1 MSFQSINYMSM
12 QFLYNLDATLKEDHN
27 SALKELV
34 RDSKYV
40 LLVSPFVAKDI
51 NDLNLDFSCLAKMD
65 FVTNLPSDIKLAKEK
80 VGFLLSLFRLARDKS
95 FALRILEDEN
105 LHAKV
110 YAAERDGGYKVIV
123 TSANMTHR
131 GLRCNDEMGVIFSTD
146 LSEGKKI
153 IQHFCKKKREI
164 TESYLLECQKRLAE
178 CQMPALHD
186 KPFHYPPHNE
196 NGGIEYWLK
205 PCGSADNMVPDTRIF
220 DEEVDMTFATRP
232 AGILPGDI
240 IICYAAGRQD
250 VLSVL
255 VAKSPY
261 IDDPT
266 KGHFHYVI
274 KCGNLTP
281 KYGKEWSRHH
291 ITIYSVKQSFI
302 NNFRDSF
309 ITPSGRNDYM
319 RLTRADKMKVTETF
333 ARYVLS
339 LLEAAQE

>member
-1 MSFQSINYMSM
+1 M
-12 QFLYNLDATLKEDHN
+12 QFLYNLDTTQKGNHN
-27 SALKELV
+27 SALNELV
-34 RDSKYV
+34 CGSKYV

-51 NDLNLDFSCLAKMD
+51 NDLGLNFSGLAEMV

-80 VGFLLSLFRLARDKS
+80 VDFLLSLSQLARDKS

-110 YAAERDGGYKVIV
+110 YVAERDGGYKVIV

-153 IQHFCKKKREI
+153 IQHFCKKRREI
-164 TESYLLECQKRLAE
+164 TESYLLECQKRLMK
-178 CQMPALHD
+178 CQTPSLHA

-205 PCGSADNMVPDTRIF
+205 PCGFADKVVPDTELYL
-220 DEEVDMTFATRP
+220 DKVPMTFATRP
-232 AGILPGDI
+232 SGIRPGDI
-240 IICYAAGRQD
+240 IICYAAGRKD
-250 VLSVL
+250 LLSVL
-255 VAKSPY
+255 VAKGD
-261 IDDPT
+261 IVDDPT
-266 KGHFHYVI
+266 KGHLRYCI
-274 KCGNLTP
+274 ECYNLTP
-281 KYGKEWSRHH
+281 QYGRDWSRHH
-291 ITIYSVKQSFI
+291 ITLDYVKQSFI
-302 NNFRDSF
+302 KNYVGSF
-309 ITPSGRNDYM
+309 ITPSGRNDYK
-319 RLTRADKMKVTETF
+319 RLTLADKMKVTETF